1 MKIVVKTYKSV
12 LRSKGFRFTKAGM
25 ANENQQPDRMWDEYD
40 WERFFQ
46 VQDRKTEQYLDLL
59 EKYADSPD
67 RDHIIAQEMGWPPGC
82 ASDQEIQSASE
93 AVDARHENAAAEE
106 SFSGE
111 QSPEHH
117 PLYVQTETLAA
128 WLENAWR
135 VRAVLFE
142 GEPAL
147 DELSEQLGILS
158 ANIVAALSGQDD
170 EELGMTIAFL
180 KRGLR
185 AANLALNATEQV
197 HRKGIFGRV
206 RHKHLRESLFGI
218 RDGIVQMMGEFR
230 VLWRRRKDGS
240 R

>member
-1 MKIVVKTYKSV
+1 
-12 LRSKGFRFTKAGM
+12 M

-59 EKYADSPD
+59 EKYADCPD
-67 RDHIIAQEMGWPPGC
+67 RDRIIAQEMGWPGGC
-82 ASDQEIQSASE
+82 APEQEEVSAGD
-93 AVDARHENAAAEE
+93 AGDARDEDSATEDP
-106 SFSGE
+106 FPE
-111 QSPEHH
+111 QH
-117 PLYVQTETLAA
+117 PLYVQTEELAA

-135 VRAVLFE
+135 VRGVLFE

-158 ANIVAALSGQDD
+158 ANIVAAVSGQED

-185 AANLALNATEQV
+185 AANLALNAAEGV
-197 HRKGIFGRV
+197 HSKGIFGRV
-206 RHKHLRESLFGI
+206 RYKHLRESLFGI
-218 RDGIVQMMGEFR
+218 RDGIVRMMGEFR
-230 VLWRRRKDGS
+230 MRWRRMQDGS